1 MTKLIQFNK
10 QNKNHYDL
18 YMELLDDP
26 EITNN
31 VTSIFRID
39 NFSYVINNEE
49 KDIGILRIN
58 HEMDNFSLDMGI
70 LSEYRNCGYGK
81 EALKQAMEIIEILE
95 ENYNK
100 IIIRTKYNNNAVIN
114 ISRILGFT
122 YDIEEIERCSIEGEE
137 YLVLTKFNT
146 KNKEK
151 TMI

>member
-1 MTKLIQFNK
+1 MINLVSFDKKNK
-10 QNKNHYDL
+10 THYDL
-18 YMELLDDP
+18 YMKLLDDP
-26 EITNN
+26 EVTNN

-58 HEMDNFSLDMGI
+58 HEMNNFSIDMGI
-70 LSEYRNCGYGK
+70 ISEYRNCGYGK
-81 EALKQAMEIIEILE
+81 EALKQAIEIIEILE
-95 ENYNK
+95 EDYNK

-114 ISRILGFT
+114 ISRITGFT
-122 YDIEEIERCSIEGEE
+122 YDIEEMERSSIEGEE
-137 YLVLTKFNT
+137 YLVLTKYNS